1 LEFIPERTSYGDGN
15 PQSNCAMLPLFS
27 LRGRQLC
34 EASNGMRTIGLIG
47 GMSWESTAV
56 YYRRLNEQVRD
67 RLGGLHSADILM
79 RSVNF
84 DAIVSLQKQGR
95 WDDASRVLVDIAR
108 GLERG
113 GAGCVLICTNT
124 MHKLADEVQEALS
137 IPLLHIADVT
147 AAAIEAENLKRP
159 LLLATRYTMEQEF
172 YITRLRDK
180 FGLDPIIP
188 DADDRT
194 VIHDII
200 FDELC
205 QGIVREE
212 SRARYLGAIARGKA
226 NGADSVI
233 LGCTEIG
240 LLVGPEHIDLPV
252 FDSTL
257 LHADAAIEF
266 SIVQPAPHPRAA

>member
-1 LEFIPERTSYGDGN
+1 M
-15 PQSNCAMLPLFS
+15 Q
-27 LRGRQLC
+27 
-34 EASNGMRTIGLIG
+34 TIGLIG

-79 RSVNF
+79 RSVDF
-84 DAIVSLQKQGR
+84 DAIVGLQKRGH
-95 WDDASRVLVDIAR
+95 WDEASRILVDIAR
-108 GLERG
+108 GLEHG

-124 MHKLADEVQEALS
+124 MHKLADEVQQAVS

-147 AAAIEAENLKRP
+147 AAAIKAEGLKRP
-159 LLLATRYTMEQEF
+159 QLLATRYTMEQDF
-172 YITRLRDK
+172 YVARLRER
-180 FGLDPIIP
+180 FGLDPVIP

-205 QGIVREE
+205 QGIVRDE
-212 SRARYLGAIARGKA
+212 SRKLYLDIIARGKA
-226 NGADSVI
+226 QGADSVI
-233 LGCTEIG
+233 LGCTEIC

-266 SIVQPAPHPRAA
+266 SMVKQTPHPRAA

>member
-1 LEFIPERTSYGDGN
+1 M
-15 PQSNCAMLPLFS
+15 Q
-27 LRGRQLC
+27 
-34 EASNGMRTIGLIG
+34 TIGLIG

-79 RSVNF
+79 RSVDF
-84 DAIVSLQKQGR
+84 DAIVGLQKQGH
-95 WDDASRVLVDIAR
+95 WGEASRILVDIAR
-108 GLERG
+108 GLENG

-124 MHKLADEVQEALS
+124 MHKLADEVQQAVS

-147 AAAIEAENLKRP
+147 AAAIDAEGLKRP
-159 LLLATRYTMEQEF
+159 QLLATRYTMEQDF
-172 YITRLRDK
+172 YVARLRER

-212 SRARYLGAIARGKA
+212 SRKLYLDIIARGKEQ
-226 NGADSVI
+226 GADGVI

-240 LLVGPEHIDLPV
+240 LLVGPEHVDLPV

-266 SIVQPAPHPRAA
+266 SMMNQTPHPRAA